1 MAKLHSKK
9 HGKSG
14 SKRPMYK
21 IAPDW
26 VEYSAHEVEDLV
38 VKLYK
43 QGQNP
48 TTIGRLLRDQYGI
61 PLVSTVTKK
70 SITQILEENGQKV
83 EYPDDMIALIRKAV
97 RMGKHLTI
105 NKKDALNTTKR
116 IHIESK
122 INRLAKYYIRVGR
135 LPHDW
140 KYRRETAALIV
151 K

>member
-14 SKRPMYK
+14 SKRPVFK
-21 IAPDW
+21 VTPAW
-26 VEYSAHEVEDLV
+26 VDYPPHEVEALV